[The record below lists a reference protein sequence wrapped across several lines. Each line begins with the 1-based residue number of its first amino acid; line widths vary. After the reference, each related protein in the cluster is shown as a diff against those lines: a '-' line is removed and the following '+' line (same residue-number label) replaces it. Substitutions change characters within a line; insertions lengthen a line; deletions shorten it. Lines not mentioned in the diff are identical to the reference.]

1 MDLGRT
7 TSLRTAIA
15 RLSIIQI
22 LICCHA
28 IELSA
33 LMFMSEGYSGYLFK
47 RIAELWSS
55 IGLFYQL
62 YRISFLYAFVLC

>member
-33 LMFMSEGYSGYLFK
+33 LMFMSEGY
-47 RIAELWSS
+47 
-55 IGLFYQL
+55 
-62 YRISFLYAFVLC
+62 